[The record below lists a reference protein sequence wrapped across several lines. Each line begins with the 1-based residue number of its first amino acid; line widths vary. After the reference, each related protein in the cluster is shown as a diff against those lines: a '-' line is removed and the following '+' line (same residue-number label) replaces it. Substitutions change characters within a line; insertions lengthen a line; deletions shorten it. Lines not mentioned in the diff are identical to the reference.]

1 MNAYDVKEILIDKN
15 TIAVRVDELIDAIA
29 EGAEPG
35 NLVVIGILRGSF
47 MFLADLMRS
56 FHRHDIRPRID
67 FLTLSSYGDD
77 TVSSGTVSVV
87 HDIREAIEGTNI
99 LVVDDILDTGR
110 TLAFTKALLLE
121 RGARSVQTCVLL
133 DKKVPRAVE
142 FEADYVGFAIDDH
155 FVVGY
160 GLDYNNYYRE
170 LPHIAKLHPIDEESQ
185 RCLSI
190 DRDLPEIV
198 PLAKAHAVLN
208 EGGLVIVPT
217 ETVYG
222 IACNP
227 EIPGAME
234 KLMAAKGRDGDKPI
248 ARLAADAEQ
257 VADLAI
263 RWNSGLQALAEK
275 YWPGALTIVLE
286 TAEGWTGFRIPDH
299 AVALQLARIC
309 RAPLALTS
317 ANLSGE
323 PDTRTAQE
331 AMASVEADLA
341 LDSGPSAEQA
351 IPSTVVKVD
360 GDRIECL
367 REGKIPFQEIEHI
380 FKHQDTKDSKNL
392 PS

>member
-15 TIAVRVDELIDAIA
+15 AIALRVDELVDLMA
-29 EGAEPG
+29 ERAELD

-67 FLTLSSYGDD
+67 FLTLSSYGND
-77 TVSSGTVSVV
+77 TVSSGTVSII
-87 HDIREAIEGTNI
+87 HDIREAIEGSNI
-99 LVVDDILDTGR
+99 LLVDDILDTGR
-110 TLAFTKALLLE
+110 TLAFTKKLFLQ
-121 RGARSVQTCVLL
+121 RGACSVQTCVLL

-170 LPHIAKLHPIDEESQ
+170 LPHIAKLHPVDEEPQ
-185 RCLSI
+185 RCLPI
-190 DRDLPEIV
+190 DREQPEIA
-198 PLAKAHAVLN
+198 PLEKAHAVLN
-208 EGGLVIVPT
+208 EGGLVIIPT

-227 EIPGAME
+227 KVPGAME
-234 KLMAAKGRDGDKPI
+234 KLIAAKGRDGDKPI
-248 ARLAADAEQ
+248 ARLAADPQQ
-257 VADLAI
+257 VEDVAI

-309 RAPLALTS
+309 RVPLALTS

-323 PDTRTAQE
+323 PDTCTAQE
-331 AMASVEADLA
+331 AMASVEADLV

-367 REGKIPFQEIEHI
+367 REGKIPFEEIERI
-380 FKHQDTKDSKNL
+380 FKHQDTKDSKDL